1 MYRNLTKPALDIIVA
16 FILFFLTLPLT
27 TLVFIILLF
36 HLRGLPLFIQQ
47 RPGFKEKPFSLIKFK
62 TMKDVFDIYGNSLP
76 DEVRLTSLGK
86 WIRKTSMDELPQL
99 WNVMTGQMSFVG
111 PRPLLMEY
119 LPLYNSRQ
127 RQRHLVRPGISGW
140 AQVNGRNKLD
150 WKTKFDMDVWYVE
163 NQSLVLDIRIL
174 FMTIMKVLKSEGIN
188 AKGLATMEKFTGNKL
203 EE

>member
-1 MYRNLTKPALDIIVA
+1 M
-16 FILFFLTLPLT
+16 
-27 TLVFIILLF
+27 
-36 HLRGLPLFIQQ
+36 FIQQ